1 MVKESK
7 TNTNDITA
15 GCSIEFDNKQ
25 FVPMLDK
32 DGNERIGMRG
42 PLVKYGMVTRQG
54 KVLTIRPDKVE
65 VRIEGRPYN
74 QWLKRK
80 ELVNLTVL

>member
-1 MVKESK
+1 MVKVSK
-7 TNTNDITA
+7 TNASEIKA
-15 GCSIEFDNKQ
+15 GGRIEFDNKE

-32 DGNERIGMRG
+32 DGNERMGSRG
-42 PLVKYGMVTRQG
+42 TLVKYGRVTRQSN
-54 KVLTIRPDKVE
+54 VITIRPDKVE

-74 QWLKRK
+74 QWLKHE